1 MKRINVLL
9 PIDASELSHQALAI
23 VSNFFNAKHTTVTLL
38 TVSANPQLAD
48 SSLPPSSMYTGVLE
62 NQLLKADP
70 YNATQVQEL
79 KANIAANLK
88 IKLAGETSFLSS
100 QGFSVTTEVAFGEAA
115 EEIIAEAQ
123 TNYDLIIMATHGRT
137 GLRRVLMGSVAEKV
151 LRHVAIPVLLFKPK
165 LEFSEAVKDKKKTV
179 LIPLDDTDFSTTML
193 KEISNTLEP
202 SAYKLCLLQV
212 ASHPKSRDALF
223 LKAVDGWGAL
233 VDWIYLIPPKSKET
247 LNKEQLARVA
257 YLEEV
262 LSEKLLK
269 RLRAF
274 KHELN
279 AAGFEVELEL
289 RFGYAAEQIRTYI
302 DEKNIDLVAMATH
315 ARGGVEQI
323 LLGSV
328 AKQVLVEAYVPVL
341 MLNAKQEL
349 ATESLSVSAIT
360 PILGGV

>member
-1 MKRINVLL
+1 MKHINVLL
-9 PIDASELSHQALAI
+9 PIDESELSHQALA
-23 VSNFFNAKHTTVTLL
+23 VVGNFFNSKHTTITLL
-38 TVSANPQLAD
+38 TVSASPQLVET
-48 SSLPPSSMYTGVLE
+48 SLPPSSMYTGVLD
-62 NQLLKADP
+62 NKVLKVDP
-70 YNATQVQEL
+70 YNATQLQEL

-88 IKLAGETSFLSS
+88 IKLTSEIRFLSS
-100 QGFSVTTEVAFGEAA
+100 QGFTVTTEVRFGEAA

-123 TNYDLIIMATHGRT
+123 ANYDLIIMATHGRT

-151 LRHVAIPVLLFKPK
+151 LRHVAIPVLLFKPQ
-165 LEFSEAVKDKKKTV
+165 LESIKAAKDKKKTV
-179 LIPLDDTDFSTTML
+179 LIPLDDTEFSTTML

-212 ASHPKSRDALF
+212 ASHPKSTDALF
-223 LKAVDGWGAL
+223 LKAVDGWSAL

-247 LNKEQLARVA
+247 LSKEQLARVA
-257 YLEEV
+257 HLEEL
-262 LSEKLLK
+262 LSEKLVK

-302 DEKNIDLVAMATH
+302 DEQDIDLVAMATH

-323 LLGSV
+323 LVGSV
-328 AKQVLVEAYVPVL
+328 AKEVLVEGYVPVL
-341 MLNAKQEL
+341 MLNPKQAL
-349 ATESLSVSAIT
+349 ATETLSVSGIT

>member
-9 PIDASELSHQALAI
+9 PIDESELSHQALA
-23 VSNFFNAKHTTVTLL
+23 VVTHFFNSKSTTITLL
-38 TVSANPQLAD
+38 TVSASPQLAET
-48 SSLPPSSMYTGVLE
+48 SVPPSSIYTGVLD
-62 NQLLKADP
+62 NKLLKADP
-70 YNATQVQEL
+70 YDAVQLQEL

-88 IKLAGETSFLSS
+88 IKLSGEISFLSS
-100 QGFSVTTEVAFGEAA
+100 QGFTVTTEVGFGEAA
-115 EEIIAEAQ
+115 EQIIAEAQ
-123 TNYDLIIMATHGRT
+123 SNYDLIIMATHGRT

-165 LEFSEAVKDKKKTV
+165 LEAFEATKDKKKTI
-179 LIPLDDTDFSTTML
+179 LIPLDDTDFSATML

-202 SAYKLCLLQV
+202 SVYKLCLLQV
-212 ASHPKSRDALF
+212 ASHPKSTDALF

-262 LSEKLLK
+262 LSEKLVK

-279 AAGFEVELEL
+279 AAGFEVELEV
-289 RFGYAAEQIRTYI
+289 RFGYAAEQIRIFI
-302 DEKNIDLVAMATH
+302 DEQNIDLVAMATH
-315 ARGGVEQI
+315 ARGGVEQV
-323 LLGSV
+323 LVGSV
-328 AKQVLVEAYVPVL
+328 AKQVLVEGHVPVL
-341 MLNAKQEL
+341 MLHPKQEL
-349 ATESLSVSAIT
+349 ATESLGVKGIN
-360 PILGGV
+360 PILGAV